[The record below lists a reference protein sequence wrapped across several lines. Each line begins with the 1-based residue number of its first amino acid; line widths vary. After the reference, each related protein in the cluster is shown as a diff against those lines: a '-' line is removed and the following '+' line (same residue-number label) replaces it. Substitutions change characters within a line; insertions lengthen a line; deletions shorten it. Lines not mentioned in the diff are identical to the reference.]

1 MSHRAVHNNPEQYP
15 NPRTFDP
22 RRYMDHEYYPQTAA
36 NTEVT
41 RDHFAFGAG
50 RRRCQGIHIA
60 ERSLFLSISRLL
72 WAFDF
77 KRAVDP
83 VTKLEIFPS
92 MDDLS
97 DGAFTQPNTFPAR
110 IVPRSE
116 EKARRVGEEWG
127 KVLELLDG
135 DMQWRTV
142 PEGLIWR
149 DYEAVA

>member
-1 MSHRAVHNNPEQYP
+1 MSNRAVHNNPEQYP

-22 RRYMDHEYYPQTAA
+22 RRYMNHEYYPQTAA

-41 RDHFAFGAG
+41 QDHFAFGAG
-50 RRRCQGIHIA
+50 RRKCQGIHIA

-83 VTKLEIFPS
+83 VTKLEIFPN
-92 MDDLS
+92 MDDLA
-97 DGAFTQPNTFPAR
+97 DGAFTQPNAFPAR
-110 IVPRSE
+110 IAPRSE
-116 EKARRVGEEWG
+116 DKARLVKEEWG
-127 KVLELLDG
+127 KMLELLDG

-149 DYEAVA
+149 DYEVVV